1 MRSLRFKSPLVAA
14 AVMMLLASH
23 SSGQEHPQK
32 LKVQTLTKHFTCSH
46 SAREFYAVTD
56 DDAWQRLWAS
66 LMYEGGPPA
75 PEVDFSRNS
84 VIAVFQGDQRS
95 SGFDI
100 SVSKII
106 KKDGRVT
113 VHVKEVIPEDAC
125 KVLMV
130 ITQPFHIVLIKK
142 LDDPSLV
149 DFKVKQKIK
158 ECE

>member
-1 MRSLRFKSPLVAA
+1 MRSPQIIPILVAS
-14 AVMMLLASH
+14 LLMAITPPSIPA
-23 SSGQEHPQK
+23 QESARRVK
-32 LKVQTLTKHFTCSH
+32 FQTVTKHFTCSH
-46 SAREFYAVTD
+46 TAREFYAVTD
-56 DDAWQRLWAS
+56 SAAWNRLWGS
-66 LMYEGGPPA
+66 LVYEGGPPA
-75 PEVDFSRNS
+75 PEVDFSRHS

-100 SVSKII
+100 TITKIV
-106 KKDGRVT
+106 KRDGRVL

-130 ITQPFHIVLIKK
+130 ITQPFHIVLTKK
-142 LDDPSLV
+142 IDDPSLV